1 MSIDPT
7 AAQTEPT
14 EIGTLQ
20 RMVTS
25 ANDVARYSG
34 TLRTSTPGRS
44 EPERRSS
51 VPLDLHLEVR

>member
-34 TLRTSTPGRS
+34 TLRTSTPGRPNPNAGAVS
-44 EPERRSS
+44 
-51 VPLDLHLEVR
+51 H